1 MARSDSKTIPT
12 GGDVHAF
19 IAGVPD
25 EQRRRDAE
33 LLAELFAQVTGEP
46 PVLWGTAI
54 VGFGSRHYRYDSG
67 REGDVPA
74 VSFSPRKA
82 QTVLY
87 LTGVLA
93 EYEDLLSRLGPYQ
106 MGKGCLYLKQ
116 VDQVDTAALQQIAT
130 RSYHAA
136 SRPA

>member
-1 MARSDSKTIPT
+1 MARSESKTIPT

-19 IAGVPD
+19 IAAVPD
-25 EQRRRDAE
+25 EQRRRDAQ

-87 LTGVLA
+87 LTEALA
-93 EYEDLLSRLGPYQ
+93 EYERLPRAP
-106 MGKGCLYLKQ
+106 
-116 VDQVDTAALQQIAT
+116 TT
-130 RSYHAA
+130 RPVGQPDSPSCPWRSVTGHR
-136 SRPA
+136 SLGGH

>member
-1 MARSDSKTIPT
+1 MARNDSKTIPT

-25 EQRRRDAE
+25 EQRRRDAQ

-54 VGFGSRHYRYDSG
+54 VRFGSRHYRYDSR

-87 LTGVLA
+87 LTGALA

-106 MGKGCLYLKQ
+106 TGKGCLYLKR
-116 VDQVDTAALQQIAT
+116 VDQVDTAALQEIAT